1 MAAPGAR
8 SRRLLPELI
17 AVAALV
23 VAAAPTPSPALGTIL
38 AAPPSPDYVEDT
50 ESSGTPVGAFDAG
63 AYVGYIQPE
72 DQAATFKA
80 LNDDGF
86 VAGYGR
92 SWTAESDGRAL
103 VEIVVAF
110 SGGRGARRWLTTSEA
125 MARSDQYYSGAIVI
139 SGLGPYAGVRYADPK
154 APSYADVV
162 MFVKG
167 NDFFLVGFLSQSATL
182 GEAAATQSKL
192 QYDFAPAASIPP
204 SRWPE
209 NAGPSPRLPVPLVA
223 AIAGSGILVAA
234 TAVVVVMLVVRRRD
248 AATVSGSIPA
258 DAIRSGDG
266 KLWWDGKEWRP
277 VPPTG

>member
-17 AVAALV
+17 AVAALL
-23 VAAAPTPSPALGTIL
+23 VAAAPTPSPALDTIL

-50 ESSGTPVGAFDAG
+50 ESSGTPVGDFDAG
-63 AYVGYIQPE
+63 AYVGYLQPD

-86 VAGYGR
+86 VAGYGK
-92 SWTAESDGRAL
+92 SWTAQSDSRAL

-125 MARSDQYYSGAIVI
+125 AARTDQYYSGAIVVG
-139 SGLGPYAGVRYADPK
+139 GLGAYAGVHYADPK

-167 NDFFLVGFLSQSATL
+167 NDFFLVGFLAQAATL
-182 GEAAATQSKL
+182 GDAAATQSKL

-209 NAGPSPRLPVPLVA
+209 NAGTSPRLPVPPVAVMAGASIVA
-223 AIAGSGILVAA
+223 AAL
-234 TAVVVVMLVVRRRD
+234 AVVVVLLVVRRRE
-248 AATVSGSIPA
+248 AAAVSGPIPA

-277 VPPTG
+277 VPPAG

>member
-125 MARSDQYYSGAIVI
+125 MARSDQYYSGAIVVN
-139 SGLGPYAGVRYADPK
+139 GLGLYAGVRYADPK

-209 NAGPSPRLPVPLVA
+209 NAATSPMLLRPVAVIAVATIVA
-223 AIAGSGILVAA
+223 AAL
-234 TAVVVVMLVVRRRD
+234 AVVVVMLVVRRRE

>member
-125 MARSDQYYSGAIVI
+125 MARSDQYYSGAITVG
-139 SGLGPYAGVRYADPK
+139 GLGPYAGVRYADPK

-209 NAGPSPRLPVPLVA
+209 NAATSPMLLRPVAVIAVATIVA
-223 AIAGSGILVAA
+223 AAL
-234 TAVVVVMLVVRRRD
+234 AVVVVMLVVRRRE